1 MESTAITSHVPPFHI
16 AEISPRTDWGVIG
29 VSSCPGRHGGEG
41 AHGSGVLE
49 RDLVRVCEWGAR
61 TVLSAL
67 DRPELDELG
76 VTALSEQVRRCGMG
90 WHHLPIR
97 RRYPPGPAFERI
109 WSDVCAEVIGVL
121 EAGERIL
128 IHCNEGFARAWT
140 VAACLL
146 VECGMAP
153 VDALERVRTVQPRA
167 IPLVLQEW
175 YVINYRRQ
183 GS

>member
-1 MESTAITSHVPPFHI
+1 MEGTAITSRTHPLHI
-16 AEISPRTDWGVIG
+16 AEISPRAGWGVIG
-29 VSSCPGRHGGEG
+29 VSSCPGRLGGDDPDDSG
-41 AHGSGVLE
+41 AFE
-49 RDLVRVCEWGAR
+49 RDLVRVHEWGAKA
-61 TVLSAL
+61 VLSAL
-67 DRPELDELG
+67 DRPGLDELG
-76 VTALSEQVRRCGMG
+76 VTALPEQVRRSGMG

-109 WSDVCAEVIGVL
+109 WSDVRAEATGVL

-153 VDALERVRTVQPRA
+153 VDALERVRSVQPRA

-183 GS
+183 SS